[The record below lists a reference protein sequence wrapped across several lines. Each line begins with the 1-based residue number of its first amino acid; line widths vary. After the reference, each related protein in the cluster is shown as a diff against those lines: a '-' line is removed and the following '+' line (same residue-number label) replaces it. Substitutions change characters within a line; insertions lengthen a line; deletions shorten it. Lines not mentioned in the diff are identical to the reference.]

1 MIRLY
6 STILIASAL
15 LFTAGCCE
23 PLTQKAP
30 TTPKP
35 MVAEPAP
42 ADDVA
47 AVPPAA
53 FPIVLLPS
61 DTSSSV
67 SLRFVFNSGS
77 SGDPESKRSITELT
91 ARLMARGGTE
101 ELAYPEL
108 AKKLFPMAADIDVQI
123 GREQTV
129 FYGRVHRD
137 HLEEY
142 YGLIRDVLLMPR
154 LDEADFSRISQKMTS
169 ELTLALRGNDD
180 EELGKAALASFMY
193 EGHPYGPPTIGTESG
208 IAAVTL
214 EDVKA
219 HRAEAFCDAR
229 LTIGLAGAVTKEFA
243 EKVRED
249 MKALPRC
256 KTLPPDIQNAPAA
269 KGRRVLLVDK
279 PTAESTAI
287 SIGFPVSVRRGE
299 PDYAALKL
307 VEAYFGQHRTFAGV
321 LQKAIRVH
329 RGFNYG
335 NYAYS
340 EYFEQDG
347 WQRIPR
353 TNTARQKQHF
363 SMWIRPVKDVD
374 KHFVLRLAIRKL
386 EELVDK
392 GISEEDFSKTRKF
405 MKRYYLTFAQTEAR
419 KLGFALD
426 DQFYGQD
433 ASYFDMLFKGID
445 SLTAAGVNEAIKKH
459 LTKDN
464 LFIAMV
470 TKNATELR
478 AAIAADTPSPV
489 TYIAQKPDHIV
500 AEDKTITE
508 MKLGIP
514 EDAVT
519 IIKVSEIFK

>member
-1 MIRLY
+1 MTRLY
-6 STILIASAL
+6 STIVIASAL
-15 LFTAGCCE
+15 LLTTGCCE
-23 PLTQKAP
+23 PLTIKAP
-30 TTPKP
+30 TAPEP
-35 MVAEPAP
+35 VVAEPAQIEKAP
-42 ADDVA
+42 
-47 AVPPAA
+47 VPPPA

-67 SLRFVFNSGS
+67 SLRFVFAAGS
-77 SGDPESKRSITELT
+77 SGDPKSKQSITELT

-101 ELAYPEL
+101 ELAYPKLVE
-108 AKKLFPMAADIDVQI
+108 KLFPMAAGIDVQV
-123 GREQTV
+123 GRDQTV

-142 YGLIRDVLLMPR
+142 YGLIRDVLLTPR
-154 LDEADFSRISQKMTS
+154 LDESDFTRISQKMTS

-193 EGHPYGPPTIGTESG
+193 EGHPYGHPTIGTESG
-208 IAAVTL
+208 LAAVVL
-214 EDVKA
+214 DDVKA
-219 HRAEAFCDAR
+219 HRAAAFCDAR
-229 LTIGLAGAVTKEFA
+229 LTIGLAGAVTKEFS
-243 EKVRED
+243 ERIRED

-256 KTLPPDIQNAPAA
+256 ETLPPDIQNAPAA
-269 KGRRVLLVDK
+269 EGRRVLLVDK

-307 VEAYFGQHRTFAGV
+307 VEAYFGQHRTFSGA
-321 LQKAIRVH
+321 LQKAIRVQ

-340 EYFEQDG
+340 EHFEQEG
-347 WQRIPR
+347 WQRIPK
-353 TNTARQKQHF
+353 TNKARQKQHF
-363 SMWIRPVKDVD
+363 SLWVRPVKDVD

-392 GISEEDFSKTRKF
+392 GISEEDFAKTRKF

-419 KLGFALD
+419 KLGYALD
-426 DQFYGQD
+426 DHFYMQD
-433 ASYFDMLFKGID
+433 KPYFEMLFK
-445 SLTAAGVNEAIKKH
+445 SLDALTTEAVNDAIKKH

-470 TKNATELR
+470 TKNATDLK

-489 TYIAQKPDHIV
+489 TYVAPKPDDIV

-508 MKLGIP
+508 MKLSIS
-514 EDAVT
+514 EDAIT
-519 IIKVSEIFK
+519 IVGVNEIFK